1 MGVPEFREILLYP
14 GALSTKS
21 KKLIKLSTFRLP
33 EYQCEGARNRRGLE
47 VQTKNP
53 NFIDIL
59 IGKRIRHRRISMGLS
74 QKELG
79 SYLGVSFQQIQ
90 KYEKGFNRVSAG
102 CLLKIA
108 QKLEVPISFF
118 YADIAT
124 KENLSTHAAH
134 YDQETYSEKEHSLLK
149 NFRELQ
155 PKKQKAILWL
165 ISD

>member
-1 MGVPEFREILLYP
+1 M
-14 GALSTKS
+14 
-21 KKLIKLSTFRLP
+21 
-33 EYQCEGARNRRGLE
+33 
-47 VQTKNP
+47 QTKNQ

-59 IGKRIRHRRISMGLS
+59 IGKRIRQRRIAMGLS

-79 SYLGVSFQQIQ
+79 NYLGVSFQQIQ

-108 QKLEVPISFF
+108 QKLDVPISFF
-118 YADIAT
+118 YTDIVT
-124 KENLSTHAAH
+124 KEDVSVEKNAAH

>member
-1 MGVPEFREILLYP
+1 M
-14 GALSTKS
+14 
-21 KKLIKLSTFRLP
+21 
-33 EYQCEGARNRRGLE
+33 
-47 VQTKNP
+47 QTKNP

-59 IGKRIRHRRISMGLS
+59 IGKRIRQRRIAMGLS

-108 QKLEVPISFF
+108 QKLDVPISFF
-118 YADIAT
+118 YTDIVT
-124 KENLSTHAAH
+124 KEDVSVEKNAAH

>member
-1 MGVPEFREILLYP
+1 MRGRSQPE
-14 GALSTKS
+14 G
-21 KKLIKLSTFRLP
+21 
-33 EYQCEGARNRRGLE
+33 GLE

-59 IGKRIRHRRISMGLS
+59 IGKRIRHRRISMSLS

-79 SYLGVSFQQIQ
+79 SHLGVSFQQIQ

-108 QKLEVPISFF
+108 QKMEVPISFF

-124 KENLSTHAAH
+124 KEDISTKENTPLR
-134 YDQETYSEKEHSLLK
+134 DQETYSEKEHTLLK
-149 NFRELQ
+149 NFRDLQ

>member
-1 MGVPEFREILLYP
+1 MP
-14 GALSTKS
+14 
-21 KKLIKLSTFRLP
+21 
-33 EYQCEGARNRRGLE
+33 
-47 VQTKNP
+47 TKNP
-53 NFIDIL
+53 HFIDIL
-59 IGKRIRHRRISMGLS
+59 IGKRIRHRRISIGLS

-90 KYEKGFNRVSAG
+90 KYEKGLNRVSVG

-124 KENLSTHAAH
+124 KEDISTKENTPHR
-134 YDQETYSEKEHSLLK
+134 DQETYSEKEHTLLK
-149 NFRELQ
+149 NFRDLQ

>member
-1 MGVPEFREILLYP
+1 MP
-14 GALSTKS
+14 
-21 KKLIKLSTFRLP
+21 
-33 EYQCEGARNRRGLE
+33 
-47 VQTKNP
+47 TKNP

-59 IGKRIRHRRISMGLS
+59 IGKRIRHRRISMSLS

-79 SYLGVSFQQIQ
+79 SHLGVSFQQIQ

-102 CLLKIA
+102 CLLEIS

-124 KENLSTHAAH
+124 KEDLPTKETLLHH
-134 YDQETYSEKEHSLLK
+134 DQYTYSEKEHTLLK
-149 NFRELQ
+149 NFRELK